1 MNLNKPVNY
10 TTKEFCIMFAMLFV
24 SIYLF
29 QQAVKDIIYDADYF
43 HGSTA
48 LLGSA
53 GWVLMYLRYMK
64 NINKKK
70 NEQ

>member
-1 MNLNKPVNY
+1 
-10 TTKEFCIMFAMLFV
+10 MFAMLFA
-24 SIYLF
+24 SSYLF
-29 QQAVKDIIYDADYF
+29 QQAVRDIIYDADYF

-64 NINKKK
+64 NLKKKK